1 MSALGLQGGALYL
14 TGGQMRERHQ
24 QVVTASVLRWSLS
37 RGGGWLPSA
46 PLPLPLACHS
56 AVSLQG
62 ELYVLGGWT
71 PQVAPHSLTVCLL
84 HRCVTSGA
92 PESGWRW
99 GWGGR
104 GNKIHLIDVKI

>member
-1 MSALGLQGGALYL
+1 MALCSAAHREMFALGLQGDALYL
-14 TGGQMRERHQ
+14 TGGQMRERHR

-71 PQVAPHSLTVCLL
+71 PQVAPHSLTVVF
-84 HRCVTSGA
+84 HTGV
-92 PESGWRW
+92 
-99 GWGGR
+99 
-104 GNKIHLIDVKI
+104 